1 MNDLITSRTFRC
13 LERKATIMGFELFD
27 VLLIGITLSVT
38 NFLVGEVPFRLIVAW
53 TPAIFLAG
61 VLRFGKRGKP
71 ENYLIHW
78 LRFMVGPKNY
88 SAFGEAK
95 NKWKKKS

>member
-53 TPAIFLAG
+53 GPRNFFSGSPAVWKTRKARELFNSLASLYG
-61 VLRFGKRGKP
+61 GTKKLQCIWGGKK
-71 ENYLIHW
+71 
-78 LRFMVGPKNY
+78 
-88 SAFGEAK
+88 
-95 NKWKKKS
+95 